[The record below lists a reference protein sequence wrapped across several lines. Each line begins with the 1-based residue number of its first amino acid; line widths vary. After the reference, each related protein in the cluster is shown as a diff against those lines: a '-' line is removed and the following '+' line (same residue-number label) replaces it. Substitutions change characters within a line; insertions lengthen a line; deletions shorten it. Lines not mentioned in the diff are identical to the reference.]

1 MGSARMAVTIRL
13 INVEIERGPP
23 PGMGR
28 PNDDGANVHLEIT
41 GDHAT
46 VTLSYLIRPFRS
58 LDEAV
63 EEARKRLLAFAQDLV
78 SQANNPLV
86 RTPGSP
92 RSSAAQSCDQ
102 NANGLS

>member
-1 MGSARMAVTIRL
+1 MAVRVRL
-13 INVEIERGPP
+13 VNVEISHGVP
-23 PGMGR
+23 PGRGS
-28 PNDDGANVHLEIT
+28 PNDDGASVHLEIS

-63 EEARKRLLAFAQDLV
+63 EEARKRLLAFAQELV

-86 RTPGSP
+86 QTPGTP
-92 RSSAAQSCDQ
+92 
-102 NANGLS
+102 